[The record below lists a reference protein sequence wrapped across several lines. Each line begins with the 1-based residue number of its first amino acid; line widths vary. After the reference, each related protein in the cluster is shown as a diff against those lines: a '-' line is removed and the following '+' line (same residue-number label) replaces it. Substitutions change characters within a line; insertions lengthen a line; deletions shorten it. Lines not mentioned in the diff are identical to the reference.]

1 MKSFKKLK
9 EVIVKNLNMQ
19 DFFMSDVFRQHLSGI
34 VKMVS
39 ARYGNERMSVKTAW
53 GGKDIAYTDNRLV
66 FINLNNQI
74 INKIKDTQTRYLCCL
89 GFLGHELGHVLYTD
103 FDSFNSV
110 ATGKTGKYIGLN
122 EENRKI
128 ADEISGYRDKG
139 FNEPITKVYHHIQ
152 NSVEDGYVN
161 RKISKQFPG
170 TFKEGISLLHK
181 ISYSEEYC
189 STGRRVDDILN
200 VILSVSLGVAVSDKV
215 TAFIG
220 KKNINKIKDIFKDFE
235 KVETPDERVAVTN
248 NLFCLLWPEIKPM
261 LDNAQSNNQGGEQ
274 GQQNGQGEGKS
285 DNNESKG
292 ANNPSSGSQ
301 NSADNGNGSLSDMLN
316 NLKPSSQTGRGKGIL
331 NSKQKSSSENKENS
345 SGKDNTSNKENI
357 SNDKMN
363 SDKKEDN
370 GSSSKGEDNDKESPS
385 DKSNNSL
392 SAEKNEDSSENKDS
406 SKSGDSDSKEDK
418 PKDNPNSENES
429 SSDGQEDKKEKS
441 NSDGKNSDGAENEE
455 NSSENDKNSSENTN
469 MSENNEEFDKNQGE
483 NSESGESKENKP
495 TQTNESSE
503 SKNRDENS
511 GSDAE
516 SSFEDILETPT
527 DSQLSYGGEDVKD
540 SKTALEGLLSQYA
553 QRKISEEPEA
563 VEKLE
568 LQNTAKEICS
578 DASSEHYGYPFEVN
592 NVTEANH
599 ILYDKAAQNLLGISK
614 RLTKRV
620 EQVLED
626 QNDGGVCKN
635 LLKGNKVNPAAA
647 ASSNGRIFKRN
658 ILPESKDI
666 AISLLID
673 ESGSMCGKRIEKA
686 LEMAI
691 LVESFCKSLDV
702 PLSIVGHS
710 DSGGKVQLNNYIRFE
725 DVNPKRKYNLGKMS
739 AGGCN
744 RDGFALK
751 YCIKN
756 LLERDEEN
764 KLMIIISDG
773 RPNSRFYSGAS
784 AEKDLQN
791 IKKEFERKGGRLI
804 AAAIGDDRDTI
815 KRIYG
820 NSFLDVTDVNKLPLK
835 MASIISKYV
844 QD

>member
-9 EVIVKNLNMQ
+9 EVIVKNLDMR

-39 ARYGNERMSVKTAW
+39 ERYGNERMSVKTAW
-53 GGKDIAYTDNRLV
+53 GGNDIAYTDNRLV

-74 INKIKDTQTRYLCCL
+74 VEKIEDTQTRYLCCL

-103 FDSFNSV
+103 FDLFDSV
-110 ATGKTGKYIGLN
+110 ADGKTGKYIGLN

-128 ADEISGYRDKG
+128 ADEISDYRDKG
-139 FNEPITKVYHHIQ
+139 FNKPITIIYHHIQ

-181 ISYSEEYC
+181 ISYSGEC
-189 STGRRVDDILN
+189 GSTGKRVDDILN
-200 VILSVSLGVAVSDKV
+200 VILSVSLGVPVFDKA

-220 KKNINKIKDIFKDFE
+220 EETVNKIKDIFKGFE
-235 KVETPDERVAVTN
+235 RVETPDERVAITN
-248 NLFCLLWPEIKPM
+248 NLFCLLWPDIKPM

-274 GQQNGQGEGKS
+274 GQQNGQGKGQS
-285 DNNESKG
+285 DSNGSNGENNS
-292 ANNPSSGSQ
+292 SSGSQ
-301 NSADNGNGSLSDMLN
+301 NGADNGNGSLSDMLN
-316 NLKPSSQTGRGKGIL
+316 NLKPSSQTGKGKGIL
-331 NSKQKSSSENKENS
+331 NSKQKSSSGNKKSSSDKENS
-345 SGKDNTSNKENI
+345 SDSKK
-357 SNDKMN
+357 N
-363 SDKKEDN
+363 SDKKEND
-370 GSSSKGEDNDKESPS
+370 SSSSNGPSNNKESSS
-385 DKSNNSL
+385 DKGNNSL
-392 SAEKNEDSSENKDS
+392 SAEKNKTSSENGDSSESEGTSNDD
-406 SKSGDSDSKEDK
+406 KSDDNSNSD
-418 PKDNPNSENES
+418 NNS
-429 SSDGQEDKKEKS
+429 SSDGQEAEKEEN

-455 NSSENDKNSSENTN
+455 NSPENNEDSSENTN
-469 MSENNEEFDKNQGE
+469 MSEKNEELDKNQGKDTG
-483 NSESGESKENKP
+483 NGKGKENKP
-495 TQTNESSE
+495 TETNDGAEGE
-503 SKNRDENS
+503 NQGEGTENS
-511 GSDAE
+511 DSDGQ
-516 SSFEDILETPT
+516 SGFEDMSETPT
-527 DSQLSYGGEDVKD
+527 GSQLSYGSEDVKD
-540 SKTALEGLLSQYA
+540 SKAALEGLLSQYA
-553 QRKISEEPEA
+553 QRKISEEPEL

-568 LQNTAKEICS
+568 LQNAAAEINS
-578 DASSEHYGYPFEVN
+578 DASSEHYGYPFKVN
-592 NVTEANH
+592 NITEANH
-599 ILYDKAAQNLLGISK
+599 IFYDEAARNLSGISK

-647 ASSNGRIFKRN
+647 VSSNGRVFKRN

-673 ESGSMCGKRIEKA
+673 ESGSMHGKRIEKA

-691 LVESFCKSLDV
+691 LVESFCKSLDI

-710 DSGGKVQLNNYIRFE
+710 DSGDKVQLNNYIRFE
-725 DVNPKRKYNLGKMS
+725 DVNPKRKYNLGNMR

-791 IKKEFERKGGRLI
+791 IKNEFERKGGRLI